1 VKRTE
6 IARILSSKRQT
17 TILVKWAWLIPSYL
31 MVYTVIM
38 KDIEKSSE
46 SKLTGSGAKIALV
59 LEMFIDSYRNR
70 ELRSYSKYD
79 R

>member
-38 KDIEKSSE
+38 KDIKKSSE